1 MATELKAKMGENEK
15 DIPAWIQDHIT
26 NAENFIS
33 QASSNYHEYGTNESV
48 VNEGNTAF
56 ETLMLIRNLEQ
67 TNKLLA
73 QDLKTSKRLSN
84 DKKENIKKSI
94 VINQGLINYYKENL
108 KNLKNNESVNEASP
122 CWKGYKQVGMKD
134 KGGRQVPNCV
144 PNESI
149 VKEAGG
155 RIPKLYIKIEAV
167 KNKIKALEDERK
179 AKYGGDYAKKV
190 NAETDPKKKTQLAQ
204 PIIAITKQIISYQK
218 NLIKMMDDEEKYY
231 ANMGKDDEL
240 DPNF

>member
-33 QASSNYHEYGTNESV
+33 QASSNYHEYG
-48 VNEGNTAF
+48 
-56 ETLMLIRNLEQ
+56 Q
-67 TNKLLA
+67 
-73 QDLKTSKRLSN
+73 
-84 DKKENIKKSI
+84 
-94 VINQGLINYYKENL
+94 
-108 KNLKNNESVNEASP
+108 NEARIAEDKGP
-122 CWKGYKQVGMKD
+122 CWKGYQQIGMKD
-134 KGGRQVPNCV
+134 KGGKQVPNCV
-144 PNESI
+144 PNESVNEE
-149 VKEAGG
+149 VKDWGTIHNVFVKFLKMNTKELEKRVLSKDEDATKKAIKSIISGLTNAQRNLKMESVNEAGG

-204 PIIAITKQIISYQK
+204 PIIAITKQIVSYQK